1 MIFGGAF
8 CMFNTQGS
16 PFFLVGGWRTLSKS
30 AFRQVMITNFGA
42 ILHVASR
49 CLEGSVWSWGYLK
62 SLHNSE
68 RFGANYS
75 QGFEQHVSE

>member
-16 PFFLVGGWRTLSKS
+16 PFFFGGGGWRTLSKS

-42 ILHVASR
+42 ILHVG
-49 CLEGSVWSWGYLK
+49 LGS
-62 SLHNSE
+62 
-68 RFGANYS
+68 
-75 QGFEQHVSE
+75 